1 MDWASYDVHV
11 VCLCG
16 QEEECSLV
24 ILTGQTYDME
34 DEVYVERRVVVQGSP
49 ATMPMLDAGEGIR
62 SFRVKVSTEG
72 QGGERGS
79 GGRACDSQ

>member
-1 MDWASYDVHV
+1 MEWSNCFEVRLDFKMRSVEVGSLYWIGRSYDVRV
-11 VCLCG
+11 MCG

-49 ATMPMLDAGEGIR
+49 ATMPMLDAG
-62 SFRVKVSTEG
+62 
-72 QGGERGS
+72 
-79 GGRACDSQ
+79 